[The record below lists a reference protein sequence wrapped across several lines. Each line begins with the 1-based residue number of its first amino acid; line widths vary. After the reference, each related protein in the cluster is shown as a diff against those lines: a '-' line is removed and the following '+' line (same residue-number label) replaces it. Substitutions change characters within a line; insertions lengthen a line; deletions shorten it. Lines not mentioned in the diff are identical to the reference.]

1 MKIRVFGLL
10 KGYTKGRDLV
20 EIDLDSEKSLG
31 DIIGGLNIPENYVYI
46 IEKNGKTVERDAIV
60 NNNDQITL
68 IPLLSGG

>member
-20 EIDLDSEKSLG
+20 EIELDSEKSLG
-31 DIIGGLNIPENYVYI
+31 DIIEGLNIPENYVYI
-46 IEKNGKTVERDAIV
+46 IEKNGNPVEKDVVV

-68 IPLLSGG
+68 VPLLSGG

>member
-20 EIDLDSEKSLG
+20 EIGLDSEKSLR
-31 DIIGGLNIPENYVYI
+31 DILGGLSIPEDYVYI
-46 IEKNGKTVERDAIV
+46 IEKNGKPVERDVVV